1 MKKIDLGQTI
11 MILANVGV
19 IAGILLLAFELQQNS
34 EQLQLQARELA
45 VTRRNSLVDLIIEN
59 PDLVELL
66 GRQNDTLTASERN
79 RLTLLGIRQLLNM
92 EETFAETPN
101 TESAL
106 NALAWNLRD
115 LYWREHLNYGLPFGW
130 ETYKRRANP
139 AFADWFQKSVVDA
152 GPP

>member
-19 IAGILLLAFELQQNS
+19 LAGIFLLAFELQQNS

-45 VTRRNSLVDLIIEN
+45 ITRRNSLVELIIEN

-66 GRQNDTLTASERN
+66 GRQKEPLTLPERN

-92 EETFAETPN
+92 EEEFAETPN
-101 TESAL
+101 TDAAL
-106 NALAWNLRD
+106 DAYALSLRE

-130 ETYKRRANP
+130 ETFQRRADP
-139 AFADWFQKSVVDA
+139 EFADWFQKSVVEA

>member
-1 MKKIDLGQTI
+1 MRKIELGQTI

-19 IAGILLLAFELQQNS
+19 LAGIFLLAFELHQNS
-34 EQLQLQARELA
+34 EQLRLQARELA
-45 VTRRNSLVDLIIEN
+45 VTRRNSLVELIIEN
-59 PDLVELL
+59 PDIVELL
-66 GRQNDTLTASERN
+66 GRQSEQLTLSERN

-92 EETFAETPN
+92 EEEYAETPH

-106 NALAWNLRD
+106 NAFALSLRD

-130 ETYKRRANP
+130 ETFRRRADP
-139 AFADWFQKSVVDA
+139 EFADWFQKFVVDA